1 MRRLPPAVF
10 PIAYATDAVEYDR
23 RAASTP
29 LTAADLRKA
38 AAAPEPAPRE
48 RFNGRPADI
57 EFLRAIEP
65 ADLAVIPILDEPPT
79 PYPSSRS
86 RRRVRVKAESGSMLA
101 PALEQDVE
109 GEATAPA
116 ATAASAAAP
125 SRATTLQSSR
135 SGGASASTR
144 EEAGGTEEAGAVA
157 VAAYAHSE
165 SLLFDD
171 GGPVDAYLLGRFS
184 SMRLLRGEYIT
195 VELQHAVLVR
205 GHSERVIGRCLCSLS
220 LE

>member
-38 AAAPEPAPRE
+38 AAAPDPAPRE
-48 RFNGRPADI
+48 RFNGRPADV

-65 ADLAVIPILDEPPT
+65 ADLAVIPILSEPPM
-79 PYPSSRS
+79 PYLTSKS
-86 RRRVRVKAESGSMLA
+86 RRRGRIKAESGSAPA
-101 PALEQDVE
+101 PALEQDVNGAE
-109 GEATAPA
+109 TAS
-116 ATAASAAAP
+116 TAASAVAPFLAAALQP
-125 SRATTLQSSR
+125 SPS
-135 SGGASASTR
+135 SGGAAATTTSHD
-144 EEAGGTEEAGAVA
+144 AGGPEEAGAG
-157 VAAYAHSE
+157 AAHANSE
-165 SLLFDD
+165 SLLFDE
-171 GGPVDAYLLGRFS
+171 GGPVEAYLLGRFS
-184 SMRLLRGEYIT
+184 SMRLLRGEFIT

>member
-38 AAAPEPAPRE
+38 AAAPDPAPRE
-48 RFNGRPADI
+48 RFNGRPADV

-65 ADLAVIPILDEPPT
+65 ADLAVIPILNEPPM

-86 RRRVRVKAESGSMLA
+86 RRRGRVKAESGSMLA
-101 PALEQDVE
+101 PALERYVK
-109 GEATAPA
+109 GAVTAPA
-116 ATAASAAAP
+116 AASAVAPFPAAALQP
-125 SRATTLQSSR
+125 SP
-135 SGGASASTR
+135 SGGAAASTT
-144 EEAGGTEEAGAVA
+144 EAAGGPEEAGAGA
-157 VAAYAHSE
+157 AGAYAHSE
-165 SLLFDD
+165 SLLFDE
-171 GGPVDAYLLGRFS
+171 GGPVDAHLLGRFS

-205 GHSERVIGRCLCSLS
+205 GHSERVIGRCSCSLS